1 MCDEKSAENSDWKN
15 VERKAREKS
24 AKQKKAAGDDRGS
37 VECYIIKKLL
47 IFYLLCKFI
56 QVHPALCFVVQLFR
70 KF

>member
-1 MCDEKSAENSDWKN
+1 MKSQQKIQTGKMLSERRGKSQQNKKN
-15 VERKAREKS
+15 
-24 AKQKKAAGDDRGS
+24 AAGDDRGS
-37 VECYIIKKLL
+37 VEYYIIKKLL